1 MTAPLLPPPPPPPPG
16 SPSWSPQTQPPP
28 PPPPGGEVWSI
39 EPATKRSRRRLWLV
53 GGLVAVIVAGGVTLG
68 LALTRSSPAKL
79 QIHGS
84 MSLLDTSG
92 DGILVT
98 GDKTCTGS
106 GGYSDIQAGAEV
118 VISDDKG
125 ATLAITHL
133 TGGGGLRTSCVFS
146 FATEVPAGKGF
157 YGVTVS
163 HRGTVKMS
171 EAEVAYAAVSLGNES

>member
-1 MTAPLLPPPPPPPPG
+1 MSSSEPAAAQ
-16 SPSWSPQTQPPP
+16 SPPP
-28 PPPPGGEVWSI
+28 PPPPGGGTWGV
-39 EPATKRSRRRLWLV
+39 EPTPKRSRKRLWLV
-53 GGLVAVIVAGGVTLG
+53 AALVAVVVAGGIAIG
-68 LALTRSSPAKL
+68 LAVTRSSAAKL
-79 QIHGS
+79 QINGT

-92 DGILVT
+92 DGIQVT

-133 TGGGGLRTSCVFS
+133 TGGGGLSISCVFS
-146 FATEVPAGKGF
+146 FAAEVPAGKGF

-171 EAEVAYAAVSLGNES
+171 EAEVAHAAVSLGN

>member
-1 MTAPLLPPPPPPPPG
+1 M
-16 SPSWSPQTQPPP
+16 
-28 PPPPGGEVWSI
+28 
-39 EPATKRSRRRLWLV
+39 WLV
-53 GGLVAVIVAGGVTLG
+53 GGLVAVIIAGGVTLG
-68 LALTRSSPAKL
+68 LALTTSAPAKL

-133 TGGGGLRTSCVFS
+133 TGGGGLSVSCVFS

-157 YGVTVS
+157 YGVTVP

-171 EAEVAYAAVSLGNES
+171 EAEVTQAALSLGS